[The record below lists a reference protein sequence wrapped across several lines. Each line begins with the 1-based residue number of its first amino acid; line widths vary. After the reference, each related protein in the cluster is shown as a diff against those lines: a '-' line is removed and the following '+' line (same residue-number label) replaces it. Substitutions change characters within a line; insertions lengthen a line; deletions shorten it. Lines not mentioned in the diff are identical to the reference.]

1 MGRIKKHPPVKLL
14 VGVTYAPGVKL
25 ENVLERLEQKFSSI
39 EKRSHSYIFS
49 SFTTYYDKEMGGN
62 LSKLF
67 LIFARL
73 IEPVTLPDI
82 KIETNKLEEEYSVAS
97 GRQVNLDPGY
107 ISEAKLV
114 LATTKNYA
122 HRIYLDKGIFGD
134 IHLTYTNQSFQ
145 KQSWTYPDYQQEEI
159 INFFNEIRHKYL
171 HQLGEK
177 YTSMAGD

>member
-1 MGRIKKHPPVKLL
+1 MGRIKKHPPVKLIIGL
-14 VGVTYAPGVKL
+14 TYAPGVML

-39 EKRSHSYIFS
+39 EKRSNSYIFS
-49 SFTTYYDKEMGGN
+49 SFTTYYANEMGEN
-62 LSKLF
+62 LTKLF
-67 LIFARL
+67 LVFARL

-82 KIETNKLEEEYSVAS
+82 KIETNKLEEEYGVAA

-145 KQSWTYPDYQQEEI
+145 KQSWTYPDYQQEGI

-177 YTSMAGD
+177 FTSTAGD

>member
-1 MGRIKKHPPVKLL
+1 MGKIKKHPPVKLII
-14 VGVTYAPGVKL
+14 GVTYAPGVIL

-49 SFTTYYDKEMGGN
+49 SFTTYYANELGEN
-62 LSKLF
+62 LTKLF
-67 LIFARL
+67 LVFTRL

-82 KIETNKLEEEYSVAS
+82 KIETNKLEEEYVVAA

-134 IHLTYTNQSFQ
+134 IHLTYTMQSFQ

-171 HQLGEK
+171 LQLGEK
-177 YTSMAGD
+177 FTSMAGD